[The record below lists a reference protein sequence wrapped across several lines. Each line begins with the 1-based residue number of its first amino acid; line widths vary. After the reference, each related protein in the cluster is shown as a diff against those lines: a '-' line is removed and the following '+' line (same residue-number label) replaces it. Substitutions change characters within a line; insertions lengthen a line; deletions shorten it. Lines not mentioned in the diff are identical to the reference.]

1 MSEGLCSA
9 LIPLSH
15 SSLARLLHE
24 RPQLLPGQGGQPV
37 RHQPEA
43 PGRGALL
50 HQPGRPSIVAT
61 SELGYHQVMVPFI
74 DIVMILIRLF

>member
-1 MSEGLCSA
+1 
-9 LIPLSH
+9 
-15 SSLARLLHE
+15 
-24 RPQLLPGQGGQPV
+24 V
-37 RHQPEA
+37 WHQPEA